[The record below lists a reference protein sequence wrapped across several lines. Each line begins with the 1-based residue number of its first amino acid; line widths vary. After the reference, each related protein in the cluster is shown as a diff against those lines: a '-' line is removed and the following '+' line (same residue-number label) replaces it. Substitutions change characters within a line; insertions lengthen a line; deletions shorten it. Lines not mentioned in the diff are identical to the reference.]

1 MITVQLEYDDVEKAD
16 IDKNWVRSICE
27 NIFVGSK
34 GNKASITIIF
44 SNDYKLRK
52 LKKEYFGED
61 VFTDTISF
69 NLEEESDPI
78 EGEVYISLERVSEN
92 AHTFN
97 QDFITECKRIIIHG
111 CLHLLG
117 FNDKSNDEKKEMTK
131 MENDT
136 LSQNNWQNLFE
147 N

>member
-1 MITVQLEYDDVEKAD
+1 MITVRLEYDNTEKPD
-16 IDKNWVRSICE
+16 IDENWVRSVCE
-27 NIFVGSK
+27 NILMDS
-34 GNKASITIIF
+34 NQDEASITFIF
-44 SNDYKLRK
+44 SNDDKLRK

-92 AHTFN
+92 AHTFQ
-97 QDFITECKRIIIHG
+97 QDFITEYKRVIIHG

-117 FNDKSNDEKKEMTK
+117 YNDELPEDKTK
-131 MENDT
+131 MTELEET
-136 LSQNNWQNLFE
+136 YLSHNIKVNQT
-147 N
+147 

>member
-1 MITVQLEYDDVEKAD
+1 MITVQLEYDNIEKPD
-16 IDKNWVRSICE
+16 IDENWVRSVCE
-27 NIFVGSK
+27 NILMDS
-34 GNKASITIIF
+34 NQNEASITFIF
-44 SNDYKLRK
+44 SNDDKLRK

-92 AHTFN
+92 AHTFQ
-97 QDFITECKRIIIHG
+97 QDFITEYKRVIIHG

-117 FNDKSNDEKKEMTK
+117 YNDELPEDKTK
-131 MENDT
+131 MTELEET
-136 LSQNNWQNLFE
+136 YLSHNIKVN
-147 N
+147 

>member
-1 MITVQLEYDDVEKAD
+1 MITIRLEYDNTEKPD
-16 IDKNWVRSICE
+16 IDENWVRSVCE
-27 NIFVGSK
+27 NILMDS
-34 GNKASITIIF
+34 NQDEASITFIF
-44 SNDYKLRK
+44 SNDDKLRK

-92 AHTFN
+92 AHTFQ
-97 QDFITECKRIIIHG
+97 QDFITEYKRVIIHG

-117 FNDKSNDEKKEMTK
+117 YNDELPEDKTK
-131 MENDT
+131 MTELEET
-136 LSQNNWQNLFE
+136 YLSHNIKVNQA
-147 N
+147 

>member
-1 MITVQLEYDDVEKAD
+1 MITVRLEYDNTEKLD
-16 IDKNWVRSICE
+16 INENWVRSVCE
-27 NIFVGSK
+27 NILMDS
-34 GNKASITIIF
+34 NQDEASITFIF
-44 SNDYKLRK
+44 SNDDKLRK

-92 AHTFN
+92 AHTFQ
-97 QDFITECKRIIIHG
+97 QDFITEYKRVIIHG

-117 FNDKSNDEKKEMTK
+117 YNDELPEDKIKMT
-131 MENDT
+131 ELEET
-136 LSQNNWQNLFE
+136 YLSHNIKVNQA
-147 N
+147 

>member
-1 MITVQLEYDDVEKAD
+1 MITVQLEYDDTEKPD
-16 IDKNWVRSICE
+16 IDENWVRSVCE
-27 NIFVGSK
+27 NILMDS
-34 GNKASITIIF
+34 NQNEASITFIF
-44 SNDYKLRK
+44 SNDDKLRK

-92 AHTFN
+92 AHTFQ
-97 QDFITECKRIIIHG
+97 QDFITEYKRVIIHG

-117 FNDKSNDEKKEMTK
+117 YNDELPEDKTK
-131 MENDT
+131 MTELEEKY
-136 LSQNNWQNLFE
+136 LSHNIKVNQA
-147 N
+147 

>member
-1 MITVQLEYDDVEKAD
+1 MITVKLEYDDVEKPD
-16 IDKNWVRSICE
+16 IDENWVRSVCE
-27 NIFVGSK
+27 NILMDS
-34 GNKASITIIF
+34 NQDEASITFIF
-44 SNDYKLRK
+44 SNDDKLRK

-92 AHTFN
+92 AHTFQ
-97 QDFITECKRIIIHG
+97 QDFITEYKRVIIHG

-117 FNDKSNDEKKEMTK
+117 YNDELPEDKTIMTELEEK
-131 MENDT
+131 Y
-136 LSQNNWQNLFE
+136 LSHNIKVNPA
-147 N
+147 

>member
-1 MITVQLEYDDVEKAD
+1 MITVQLKYDNAGKPD
-16 IDKNWVRSICE
+16 IDDNWIRSVCE
-27 NIFVGSK
+27 NIFMNGK
-34 GNKASITIIF
+34 KNAASITFIF
-44 SNDYKLRK
+44 SNDDKLRK

-69 NLEEESDPI
+69 NLEEEGDPI

-92 AHTFN
+92 ADTFK

-117 FNDKSNDEKKEMTK
+117 NNDESPEDKIK
-131 MENDT
+131 MIQLEEKY
-136 LSQNNWQNLFE
+136 LSHNIKVNQE
-147 N
+147 

>member
-1 MITVQLEYDDVEKAD
+1 MITVRLEYDNMEQHD
-16 IDKNWVRSICE
+16 IDENWVRSVCE
-27 NIFVGSK
+27 NILMDSK
-34 GNKASITIIF
+34 QDEASITFIF
-44 SNDYKLRK
+44 SHDDKLRK

-92 AHTFN
+92 AHTFQ
-97 QDFITECKRIIIHG
+97 QDFITEYKRVIIHG

-117 FNDKSNDEKKEMTK
+117 YNDELPEDKTK
-131 MENDT
+131 MTELEEKY
-136 LSQNNWQNLFE
+136 LSHNIKVNQA
-147 N
+147 

>member
-1 MITVQLEYDDVEKAD
+1 MITVQLEYDNIEKPD
-16 IDKNWVRSICE
+16 IDENWVRSVCE
-27 NIFVGSK
+27 NILMDS
-34 GNKASITIIF
+34 NQDEASITFIF
-44 SNDYKLRK
+44 SNDDKLRK

-92 AHTFN
+92 AHTFQ
-97 QDFITECKRIIIHG
+97 QDFITEYKRVIIHG

-117 FNDKSNDEKKEMTK
+117 YNDELPEDKTK
-131 MENDT
+131 MTELEET
-136 LSQNNWQNLFE
+136 YLSHNIKVNQA
-147 N
+147 

>member
-1 MITVQLEYDDVEKAD
+1 MIIVRLEYDNTEKPD
-16 IDKNWVRSICE
+16 IDENWVRSVCE
-27 NIFVGSK
+27 NILMDS
-34 GNKASITIIF
+34 NQNEASITFIF
-44 SNDYKLRK
+44 SNDDKLRK

-92 AHTFN
+92 AHTFQ
-97 QDFITECKRIIIHG
+97 QDFITEYKRVIIHG

-117 FNDKSNDEKKEMTK
+117 YNDELPEDKTK
-131 MENDT
+131 MTELEET
-136 LSQNNWQNLFE
+136 YLSHNIKANQI
-147 N
+147 

>member
-1 MITVQLEYDDVEKAD
+1 MITVQLEYDNIEKPD
-16 IDKNWVRSICE
+16 IDENWVRSVCE
-27 NIFVGSK
+27 NILMDS
-34 GNKASITIIF
+34 NQDEASITFIF
-44 SNDYKLRK
+44 SNDDKLKK

-92 AHTFN
+92 AHTFQ
-97 QDFITECKRIIIHG
+97 QDFITEYKRVIIHG

-117 FNDKSNDEKKEMTK
+117 YNDELPEDKTK
-131 MENDT
+131 MTELEET
-136 LSQNNWQNLFE
+136 YLSHNIKVN
-147 N
+147 

>member
-1 MITVQLEYDDVEKAD
+1 MITVRLEYDNTGKPD
-16 IDKNWVRSICE
+16 IDEKWVHSVCE
-27 NIFVGSK
+27 NILMDS
-34 GNKASITIIF
+34 NEDEASITFIF
-44 SNDYKLRK
+44 SNDDKLRK

-92 AHTFN
+92 AHTFQ
-97 QDFITECKRIIIHG
+97 QDFITEYKRVIIHG

-117 FNDKSNDEKKEMTK
+117 YNDESQKDKTK
-131 MENDT
+131 MIELEETYILHKTRMN
-136 LSQNNWQNLFE
+136 QA
-147 N
+147 

>member
-1 MITVQLEYDDVEKAD
+1 MITVQLEYDNIEKPD
-16 IDKNWVRSICE
+16 MDENWVRSVCE
-27 NIFVGSK
+27 NILMDS
-34 GNKASITIIF
+34 NQDEASITFIF
-44 SNDYKLRK
+44 SNDDKLRK

-69 NLEEESDPI
+69 NLEEEGDPI

-92 AHTFN
+92 ARTFK

-117 FNDKSNDEKKEMTK
+117 HNDESPEYKTK
-131 MENDT
+131 MIQLEKKY
-136 LSQNNWQNLFE
+136 LSHNNKVNQA
-147 N
+147 

>member
-1 MITVQLEYDDVEKAD
+1 MINVQLEYDDVEKPN
-16 IDKNWVRSICE
+16 IDENWIRSVCE
-27 NIFVGSK
+27 NILMDS
-34 GNKASITIIF
+34 NQDKASITFIF
-44 SNDYKLRK
+44 SNDDKLRK

-92 AHTFN
+92 AHTFQ
-97 QDFITECKRIIIHG
+97 QDFITEYKRVIIHG

-117 FNDKSNDEKKEMTK
+117 YNDELPEDKTK
-131 MENDT
+131 MTELEET
-136 LSQNNWQNLFE
+136 YLSHNIKVNQT
-147 N
+147 

>member
-1 MITVQLEYDDVEKAD
+1 MITVQIEYDDAEKPD
-16 IDKNWVRSICE
+16 IDENWVRSICE
-27 NIFVGSK
+27 NIFVDSK
-34 GNKASITIIF
+34 GNKTSITIIF

-61 VFTDTISF
+61 IFTDTISF
-69 NLEEESDPI
+69 NLEEEGDPI

-92 AHTFN
+92 AHIFK

-117 FNDKSNDEKKEMTK
+117 YNDESPKDKTK
-131 MENDT
+131 MIQLEET
-136 LSQNNWQNLFE
+136 YLSHNIRVN
-147 N
+147 

>member
-1 MITVQLEYDDVEKAD
+1 MITIRLEYDNMEKPN
-16 IDKNWVRSICE
+16 IDENWVRSICE
-27 NIFVGSK
+27 NILMDS
-34 GNKASITIIF
+34 NQDEASITFIF
-44 SNDYKLRK
+44 SNDDKLRK

-92 AHTFN
+92 AHTFQ
-97 QDFITECKRIIIHG
+97 QDFITEYKRVIIHG

-117 FNDKSNDEKKEMTK
+117 YNDELPEDKTK
-131 MENDT
+131 MTELEEKY
-136 LSQNNWQNLFE
+136 LSHNIKVNQA
-147 N
+147 

>member
-1 MITVQLEYDDVEKAD
+1 MIIVRLEYDNTEKPD
-16 IDKNWVRSICE
+16 IDENWVRSVCE
-27 NIFVGSK
+27 NILMDS
-34 GNKASITIIF
+34 NQDEASITFIF
-44 SNDYKLRK
+44 SNDDKLRK

-92 AHTFN
+92 AHTFQ
-97 QDFITECKRIIIHG
+97 QDFITEYKRVIIHG

-117 FNDKSNDEKKEMTK
+117 YNDELPEDKTK
-131 MENDT
+131 MTELEET
-136 LSQNNWQNLFE
+136 YLSHNIKANQT
-147 N
+147 